1 MARGT
6 PELVFTGHLV
16 REMIH
21 FPERSLG
28 PVLGSPVAYGSLTA
42 SRLGGQAGI
51 VSLVG
56 TDMPPELLQ
65 PLREAGVDLA
75 GLQVLQG
82 AQTTRSELSYSADGH
97 KQIRYP
103 QQAPPIRPEHIPQR
117 FRDAAVFA
125 VVTMDH
131 DVPVETIRQ
140 MRSLPGRLAVDLGG
154 YGGAHS
160 RVHPEAAAQREPRAL
175 LELVACFDIVR
186 ASVEDCAL
194 LLGAVAVA
202 DDAALRAT
210 LATLLAQGPAIAMI
224 TLGER
229 GCLVVTQEGFQQLPA
244 QSGEV
249 IDTTGAGDA
258 FYSAF
263 LLQYLRSGGRV
274 EEAGRF
280 AAAAVMHMIGRSG
293 GAHLQR
299 FPQQADVLAR
309 LGN

>member
-6 PELVFTGHLV
+6 PEIVFTGHLV

-28 PVLGSPVAYGSLTA
+28 PVLGSPVAYGSLMA

-56 TDMPPELLQ
+56 TDMPPALLQ

-75 GLQVLQG
+75 GLQVVAG
-82 AQTTRSELSYSADGH
+82 EYTTRSELIYSEDGH

-103 QQAPPIRPEHIPQR
+103 QQAPPILPEHIPQR
-117 FRDAAVFA
+117 FRDAPVFA
-125 VVTMDH
+125 VVTMDQ

-140 MRSLPGRLAVDLGG
+140 MRSLSGLLAVDLGG

-160 RVHPEAAAQREPRAL
+160 RVHPDAAAQRAPRAL

-194 LLGAVAVA
+194 LLGAAAVA
-202 DDAALRAT
+202 DDAALRAS

-229 GCLVVTQEGFQQLPA
+229 GCLVATQEGFQQIPA
-244 QSGEV
+244 QCGEV

-258 FYSAF
+258 FFSAF
-263 LLQYLRSGGRV
+263 LLQYLRSGSV
-274 EEAGRF
+274 AEAGRF

-299 FPQQADVLAR
+299 FPQQADVFAR
-309 LGN
+309 LGS

>member
-6 PELVFTGHLV
+6 PEIVFTGHLV

-21 FPERSLG
+21 FPGRSLG
-28 PVLGSPVAYGSLTA
+28 PVLGSPVAYGSLMA

-56 TDMPPELLQ
+56 TDMPPALLQ

-75 GLQVLQG
+75 GLQVVEG
-82 AQTTRSELSYSADGH
+82 EHTTRSELIYSEDGH

-117 FRDAAVFA
+117 FRDAPVFA
-125 VVTMDH
+125 VVTMDQ
-131 DVPVETIRQ
+131 DVPAETIRQ
-140 MRSLPGRLAVDLGG
+140 MRSLPGLLAVDLGG

-160 RVHPEAAAQREPRAL
+160 RVHPDAAAQRAPRAL

-202 DDAALRAT
+202 DDTALRAT
-210 LATLLAQGPAIAMI
+210 LATLLAQGPDIAMI

-229 GCLVVTQEGFQQLPA
+229 GCLVATQEGFQQIPA
-244 QSGEV
+244 QCGEV

-258 FYSAF
+258 FFSAF
-263 LLQYLRSGGRV
+263 LLQYLRSGSV
-274 EEAGRF
+274 AEAGRF

-299 FPQQADVLAR
+299 FPQQADVFAR
-309 LGN
+309 LGS